1 MTNNEYEKA
10 CVEAALRPTDNG
22 ESEIACLD
30 TMIQYYANKV
40 DRLMEQRR
48 ELINR
53 FNLNKGRAISDDFDG
68 DYRNGDFY
76 EGAE

>member
-40 DRLMEQRR
+40 DRLMEQRS

-53 FNLNKGRAISDDFDG
+53 FNLNKGDG
-68 DYRNGDFY
+68 N
-76 EGAE
+76 A